1 MRLIDADKFGMYL
14 TDVQLAYRGWKDDA
28 CETLDDVMRALDGIP
43 TVDAVDIVSAVP
55 VDDMFCEMMNWAAR
69 YAIGRRTYAAS
80 DTANYILKLV
90 DKLDNTTLNC
100 LKNDI
105 EAASSLGDDCD
116 KKEWLKLLDAVKE
129 ELERRRNERKR
140 KPSRALHAGRHGVHR
155 CDRGGGD
162 RVARHRGGMHRKRDQ
177 VSVALEAEKRR
188 GGLRKSAMVY

>member
-1 MRLIDADKFGMYL
+1 MRLIDADKFSMYL
-14 TDVQLAYRGWKDDA
+14 ADVQLAYRGWKDDV
-28 CETLDDVMRALDGIP
+28 CETLDDVMRALDGTP
-43 TVDAVDIVSAVP
+43 TVDAVEIVYAVP
-55 VDDMFCEMMNWAAR
+55 IDDMFCEMMNWAAR

-140 KPSRALHAGRHGVHR
+140 KSSRALYVR
-155 CDRGGGD
+155 
-162 RVARHRGGMHRKRDQ
+162 
-177 VSVALEAEKRR
+177 
-188 GGLRKSAMVY
+188 YN